1 MIRTEEEY
9 QDAIQRLNEDRE
21 ILALQRKVLEAKAL
35 DPAGIERVMAPGLSF
50 HAQLQDEVEAYEKM
64 RRGEVAPIQSLAH
77 IGRMLIGMR
86 IALGVTQRDL
96 ARRLEVV
103 ESQVSRDERN
113 DYHGITAER
122 AQRIIDAL
130 KGRILV
136 QAEVPQE
143 EGDLAGV

>member
-1 MIRTEEEY
+1 MIRTEAEY

>member
-1 MIRTEEEY
+1 MIRTETEY